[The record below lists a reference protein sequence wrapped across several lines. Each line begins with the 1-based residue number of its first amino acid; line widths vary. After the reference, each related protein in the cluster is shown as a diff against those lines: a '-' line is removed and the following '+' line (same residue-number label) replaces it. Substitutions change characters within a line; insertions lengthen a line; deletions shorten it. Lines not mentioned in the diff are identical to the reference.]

1 MPRCYLYL
9 TSTSLLSF
17 SHQAIT
23 MQYYLTTMLSL
34 LCASAQAYDYLTA
47 TALVTNAANQSALE
61 CWRLSTPLVDSSEP
75 GIAGSLRFNF
85 NASSASYTII
95 PPRFSGGRHND
106 PTPQVC
112 DLSALIACPADCLK
126 ARGVY
131 IRPGAHL
138 AAIFEGRG
146 MAHWRKPGNLD
157 RD

>member
-23 MQYYLTTMLSL
+23 MQYYLTTILSL
-34 LCASAQAYDYLTA
+34 LCAGAQAYDYLTA

-85 NASSASYTII
+85 NASNASYTII

-112 DLSALIACPADCLK
+112 DLSALIACAADCLT

-146 MAHWRKPGNLD
+146 MVHWRKPRNLD